1 MTDKLFED
9 AGELLI
15 AELLWAQIDDDA
27 VNWHTWFT
35 VEWFDEN
42 VLPMVHKAVKKRN
55 SNSRKDTM
63 VSSLNCLRV
72 LRNGGAIESVRVKYI
87 RDAEGTLLSTAQQM
101 KISDGEEIRVAR
113 RRLKVGP
120 WLNSE
125 LLYNSVRTNRYH
137 NHLQDF
143 LNGLLRFIGQNGHK
157 YIEEEGGE

>member
-35 VEWFDEN
+35 VEWFDEK
-42 VLPMVHKAVKKRN
+42 VLPMVHKAAKKRN
-55 SNSRKDTM
+55 SRKETM

-72 LRNGGAIESVRVKYI
+72 LKNGGAIESVREKYI
-87 RDAEGTLLSTAQQM
+87 RDTEGTLLSTAQQM
-101 KISDGEEIRVAR
+101 KISDDGEIRVTR

-125 LLYNSVRTNRYH
+125 LLYNSMRTNRYH

-143 LNGLLRFIGQNGHK
+143 LNELLRFIGQNGHK
-157 YIEEEGGE
+157 YIGEEGGE